1 MPPDITAEEARAAI
15 RVPRFRTSSTIPP
28 SSRSCVSST
37 TGLSG
42 PPGTSDA
49 WGVGVAVGGPVRAN
63 VTVSD
68 PAGLGVRVG
77 VAS

>member
-1 MPPDITAEEARAAI
+1 MPPDITAAEARAAI
-15 RVPRFRTSSTIPP
+15 RVPRFRTSSTVPP
-28 SSRSCVSST
+28 WSGSCVSSIAET
-37 TGLSG
+37 PAL
-42 PPGTSDA
+42 PGSSDA
-49 WGVGVAVGGPVRAN
+49 WGVGVAVGGLVRAN